1 VTGAARVAAVRATMP
16 ELPEAR
22 RARFVA
28 QYAIPE
34 YDAGVL
40 TQSAQLADYFEA
52 VVAAGSS
59 PKAASNWVMGELLR
73 TLKERDDTI
82 ADTPLTAAALAGLI
96 ALVENATLSSTT
108 AKGVFASMYESGRSA
123 ADIVAADGL
132 AQNSD
137 ERALLDAVRAVM
149 AAHPDAVAQV
159 RAGRNQTFGFLVGQ
173 VMKGSG
179 GKANPKVVNGL
190 LRREIDAG

>member
-1 VTGAARVAAVRATMP
+1 
-16 ELPEAR
+16 
-22 RARFVA
+22 
-28 QYAIPE
+28 
-34 YDAGVL
+34 
-40 TQSAQLADYFEA
+40 
-52 VVAAGSS
+52 
-59 PKAASNWVMGELLR
+59 
-73 TLKERDDTI
+73 
-82 ADTPLTAAALAGLI
+82 
-96 ALVENATLSSTT
+96 
-108 AKGVFASMYESGRSA
+108 MYESGRSA